1 MMRAREWLM
10 LAALAVLI
18 VVVGVWFKVPTTI
31 QILITAFA
39 YALIALGL
47 NVQWGYGGLFNFGVM
62 GFVMLGGY
70 ATVLVAYDVNPD
82 FQSSEGPAMLARAV
96 LAAAIGAVL
105 ILATMQVHR
114 IGIRGRLRTFLLI
127 VAWAIAYFG
136 YRSQIDPAAIYIEQE
151 AGFVGGLGLPVL
163 LGWVVGGVLAGG
175 VGYLIGKIC
184 LGLRTDY
191 LAIAT
196 IGISEIVRAL
206 MKNMDWLTRGTLT
219 VSPIPWPVPQQQ
231 DVAAMGVTDDTLALS
246 LSRSMYLA
254 VTLVVIAI
262 LYVLLQRA
270 YYGPWGRM
278 MRAIRD
284 NHVAAA
290 SMGKNVKRR
299 QLEIF
304 VIGSVLMGI
313 GGAILTGYVQLYD
326 PSSFQPINYTFIVW
340 VMVIVGGAGNN
351 LGALFG
357 GVLIILVWNI
367 SEPLSQMLF
376 GQINDGL
383 ETLGLPTI
391 ENVEARAL
399 QMRVFV
405 LGLVIVLAL
414 RYAPKGLIPE
424 RILSREEPEPTTRA

>member
-1 MMRAREWLM
+1 MMGAREWLM
-10 LAALAVLI
+10 LAGLALLIAGMTVWYGTPTSVQIMISAV
-18 VVVGVWFKVPTTI
+18 
-31 QILITAFA
+31 A

-62 GFVMLGGY
+62 GFLMLGGY
-70 ATVLVAYDVNPD
+70 ATVLVAYPVNAE
-82 FQSSEGPAMLARAV
+82 FWGSEGPAMLGRAA

-105 ILATMQVHR
+105 ILATTQVHR
-114 IGIRGRLRTFLLI
+114 IGITGRFRTFLLVI
-127 VAWAIAYFG
+127 AWAVAYFG
-136 YRSQIDPAAIYIEQE
+136 YRSQIDPAAVYIEQE

-163 LGWVVGGVLAGG
+163 LGWVVGGVLAGV
-175 VGYLIGKIC
+175 VGFLIGKIC

-219 VSPIPWPVPQQQ
+219 VSPVPWPVPQQT
-231 DVAAMGVTDDTLALS
+231 DVMAWGVSDEIQALTLA
-246 LSRSMYLA
+246 RSMYLA
-254 VTLVVIAI
+254 VTLVVVAI

-290 SMGKNVKRR
+290 SMGKNITRR

-304 VIGSVLMGI
+304 VIGSILMGI

-326 PSSFQPINYTFIVW
+326 PGGYQPINHTFIIW

-357 GVLIILVWNI
+357 GVLIILVWNM
-367 SEPLSQMLF
+367 SDPLSQSLF
-376 GQINDGL
+376 GQINDL
-383 ETLGLPTI
+383 LHTTGLPEI
-391 ENVEARAL
+391 PDVESRAL

-424 RILSREEPEPTTRA
+424 RILSREKPKQSPQA